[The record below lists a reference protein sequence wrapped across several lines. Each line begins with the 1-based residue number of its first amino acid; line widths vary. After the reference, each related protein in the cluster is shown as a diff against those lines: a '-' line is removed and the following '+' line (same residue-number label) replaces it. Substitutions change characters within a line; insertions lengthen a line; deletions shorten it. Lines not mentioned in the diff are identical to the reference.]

1 MSQYPASQRTRIAVD
16 SLQAL
21 PLNGVPSN
29 LQTVEGE
36 IVPETFTKNLMEM
49 MLMNKY
55 LMNILKPVM
64 FCLSLRMWS

>member
-1 MSQYPASQRTRIAVD
+1 MSQYPASQRTRIAVV

-21 PLNGVPSN
+21 PLNGDPSN
-29 LQTVEGE
+29 LQTFEGE

-55 LMNILKPVM
+55 LMNILKPVV
-64 FCLSLRMWS
+64 FCLSLRM

>member
-21 PLNGVPSN
+21 PLNVVPSN
-29 LQTVEGE
+29 SQTVEGE
-36 IVPETFTKNLMEM
+36 IVPETFTKTLMEM

-55 LMNILKPVM
+55 LMNILKPVV
-64 FCLSLRMWS
+64 FCLSLRM